1 MRFKGLDLNLLLAL
15 DVLFQELSVTRTAA
29 RFNTTQSNMSGI
41 LARLRAHFQDEL
53 LVPYGRALR
62 RTPLAEQLQGPLHE
76 AILQIESVVAAEGG
90 FDPGGSTRHFRVE
103 FPDHL
108 IPVLLPL
115 ITDRIT
121 KQAPNLVVEFSL
133 PRGDP
138 TPLLYR
144 GELDLVV
151 TPHSYHAPDYPFIPL
166 LKDEMVVVGWK
177 ENPALAAP
185 QIDMQTL
192 RSLPMIIVRFDP
204 RRVSGAMTDDQIGL
218 FEGSHHRLL
227 FAPTYSSVPLLLV
240 GLKSFA
246 CLHRN
251 LAESFAAT
259 LPLVIRNL
267 PFKSPEHED
276 VVMYHPNRA
285 NDAGLMWLA
294 DQFVQA
300 ANSVRERARQTG
312 SRVQGASSKRVR
324 NKPKALLKKAN
335 LRQR

>member
-15 DVLFQELSVTRTAA
+15 DVLFQELSVTRAA
-29 RFNTTQSNMSGI
+29 KRLNTTQSNMSGI

-53 LVPYGRALR
+53 LVPYARALR

-76 AILQIESVVAAEGG
+76 AILQIESLVAAEGG
-90 FDPGGSTRHFRVE
+90 FDPATSGRHFRVE

-108 IPVLLPL
+108 IPVLLPK
-115 ITDRIT
+115 IAQRIT
-121 KQAPNLVVEFSL
+121 KYAPNLVAEFSL

-138 TPLLYR
+138 APLLYR

-151 TPHSYHAPDYPFIPL
+151 TPHSYRAADYPFIPL
-166 LKDEMVVVGWK
+166 LQDEMVVVGWE
-177 ENPALAAP
+177 ENPVIAAHKL
-185 QIDMQTL
+185 DMETL
-192 RSLPMIIVRFDP
+192 KSLPMIIVRFDP
-204 RRVSGAMTDDQIGL
+204 LRIAGALTKDQIGL
-218 FEGSHHRLL
+218 FEGKHHRVLI
-227 FAPTYSSVPLLLV
+227 APTYSSVPMLLV
-240 GLKSFA
+240 GSAFFA

-259 LPLVIRNL
+259 LPLVIRSL
-267 PFKSPEHED
+267 PFKSPDHED

-300 ANSVRERARQTG
+300 AKSIRGRRRNPPAVAEQSRPKERRAG
-312 SRVQGASSKRVR
+312 KRTR
-324 NKPKALLKKAN
+324 
-335 LRQR
+335 

>member
-1 MRFKGLDLNLLLAL
+1 MRFRGLDLNLLLAL
-15 DVLFQELSVTRTAA
+15 DVLFQEMSVTRAA
-29 RFNTTQSNMSGI
+29 TRLNTTQSNMSGI

-53 LVPYGRALR
+53 LVPYARALR

-76 AILQIESVVAAEGG
+76 AIVQIESLVTVEGG
-90 FDPGGSTRHFRVE
+90 FDPASSTRHFRVE

-108 IPVLLPL
+108 IPVLLPS
-115 ITDRIT
+115 ITARIT
-121 KQAPNLVVEFSL
+121 NQAPDIVVEFSL

-138 TPLLYR
+138 APLLYR

-151 TPHSYHAPDYPFIPL
+151 TPHSYRAPDYPFIPL

-177 ENPALAAP
+177 GNPALSSAK
-185 QIDMQTL
+185 IGMETL

-204 RRVSGAMTDDQIGL
+204 RRILGAITEDQISL
-218 FEGSHHRLL
+218 FEGNHHRLL
-227 FAPTYSSVPLLLV
+227 FAPTYSSVPLLLI

-251 LAESFAAT
+251 LAESFAT
-259 LPLVIRNL
+259 RLPLVIRSL

-285 NDAGLMWLA
+285 NDSGLMWLA

-300 ANSVRERARQTG
+300 AAQSVRDRPKQISTRQRT
-312 SRVQGASSKRVR
+312 ASSRKAGNKAKKKREAIR
-324 NKPKALLKKAN
+324 
-335 LRQR
+335 